1 MQTLAEALAT
11 LDAVDRE
18 IERMGCTTELRDA
31 MRRYANAQRKLIKAI
46 NKFDRRPQLAEP
58 ARRRPKLYLVRH

>member
-1 MQTLAEALAT
+1 MQTLTEALAT
-11 LDAVDRE
+11 LDDVDRE
-18 IERMGCTTELRDA
+18 IERLRCTELRDA

-46 NKFDRRPQLAEP
+46 NKFDRPPQLAEP